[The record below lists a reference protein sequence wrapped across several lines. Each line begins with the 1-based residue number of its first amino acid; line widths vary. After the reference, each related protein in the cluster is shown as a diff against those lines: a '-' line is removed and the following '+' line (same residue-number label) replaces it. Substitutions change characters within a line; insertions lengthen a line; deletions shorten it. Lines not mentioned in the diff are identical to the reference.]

1 MKRHIVVV
9 YQTVPPQGIS
19 HHICRNLAARKIYL
33 HNNIPCVSS
42 ALKKYII
49 IKKKKKKMFYQKIG
63 ILIYIFFIVILF
75 IMHILR
81 NSLLRKLNR

>member
-19 HHICRNLAARKIYL
+19 HQICRNLAARKIYL

-49 IKKKKKKMFYQKIG
+49 IKKKKKKV
-63 ILIYIFFIVILF
+63 LSEN
-75 IMHILR
+75 R
-81 NSLLRKLNR
+81 NSYIYFFYCYIVYNAYIEKQPTKKVE